1 MVHCQS
7 GLKEYIAANPAFKFE
22 HSATVLQSRMSDGAI
37 SSSEYEDSE
46 VQDEFYDAMA
56 DDSSSSSSSE
66 ESDDDHEKTKVIFH
80 SWKINIVLLMYYL

>member
-22 HSATVLQSRMSDGAI
+22 HSTTVINSRISDGAI

-56 DDSSSSSSSE
+56 DDSSSSSEEEEE
-66 ESDDDHEKTKVIFH
+66 ESDDDHEKVKVILEYFWCLIY
-80 SWKINIVLLMYYL
+80 SL

>member
-22 HSATVLQSRMSDGAI
+22 HSTTVINSRIADGAI

-46 VQDEFYDAMA
+46 LQDEFYDAMA
-56 DDSSSSSSSE
+56 DDSSSSSSEEE
-66 ESDDDHEKTKVIFH
+66 ESDDDHEKVKVILEYFWCLIY
-80 SWKINIVLLMYYL
+80 SL